1 MQEIKMK
8 VDVFSI
14 FPEMI
19 TGYTKQSIL
28 GRSIESG
35 VLEISVHDLRLAT
48 TDKHRTIDDPPFG
61 GGAGMVMMPEPVFK
75 AIEEVKPQRPL
86 ILLGPCGRKFDQRLA
101 DELATLGGFSLLCG
115 RYEGV
120 DERIRTDL
128 CDDEISIG
136 DFVLAG
142 GELAALTIIETVARL
157 EPGVL
162 GNESSVMEESFS
174 DGLLEYPQFT
184 RPSSFRGL
192 EVPEVLLSGDHAKI
206 ERWRKAA
213 SLAKTLSLRPDLIT
227 LRGGL
232 SEEDEKLLEE
242 FDFNLTL

>member
-1 MQEIKMK
+1 MK
-8 VDVFSI
+8 IDVFSI

-35 VLEISVHDLRLAT
+35 LLEVSVHDLRLAT
-48 TDKHRTIDDPPFG
+48 TDIHRTVDDSPFG
-61 GGAGMVMMPEPVFK
+61 GGAGMVLMPEPVFK
-75 AIEEVKPQRPL
+75 AVEEVEPQRPL
-86 ILLGPCGRKFDQRLA
+86 ILLGPSGRKFDQKLA
-101 DELATLGGFSLLCG
+101 NELSDLKGFSLLCG

-162 GNESSVMEESFS
+162 GNEFSATEESFS

-184 RPSSFRGL
+184 RPSNFRDR
-192 EVPEVLLSGDHAKI
+192 EVPEILLSGDHGKI

-213 SLAKTLSLRPDLIT
+213 SLAKTLSQRPDLIEK
-227 LRGGL
+227 RGGL
-232 SEEDEKLLEE
+232 SEDENKLLEE
-242 FDFNLTL
+242 FGF

>member
-1 MQEIKMK
+1 MK

-14 FPEMI
+14 FPEMV
-19 TGYTKQSIL
+19 TGYTNQSIL

-35 VLEISVHDLRLAT
+35 ILEVSVHDLRLAT
-48 TDKHRTIDDPPFG
+48 SDKHRTIDDPPFG
-61 GGAGMVMMPEPVFK
+61 GGAGMVLMPEPVFK
-75 AIEEVKPQRPL
+75 AVEEVNPQRPL
-86 ILLGPCGRKFDQRLA
+86 ILLGPSGRKFDQRLA
-101 DELATLGGFSLLCG
+101 NELSDLEGFSLLCG

-142 GELAALTIIETVARL
+142 GELAALTDIETVARL
-157 EPGVL
+157 AQGVL
-162 GNESSVMEESFS
+162 GNESSTKEESFS

-184 RPSSFRGL
+184 RPSSFREL
-192 EVPEVLLSGDHAKI
+192 EVPEILLSGDHGKI

-213 SLAKTLSLRPDLIT
+213 SLAKTLSLRPDLIET
-227 LRGGL
+227 RGGL
-232 SEEDEKLLEE
+232 SEEDKKLLEE
-242 FDFNLTL
+242 YGF

>member
-1 MQEIKMK
+1 MK
-8 VDVFSI
+8 IDVFSI

-35 VLEISVHDLRLAT
+35 VLEVSVHDLRLAT
-48 TDKHRTIDDPPFG
+48 SDKHRTIDDSPFG
-61 GGAGMVMMPEPVFK
+61 GGAGMVLMPEPVFK
-75 AIEEVKPQRPL
+75 AVEEVDPQRPL
-86 ILLGPCGRKFDQRLA
+86 ILLGPSGKKFDQKLANELA
-101 DELATLGGFSLLCG
+101 DLKDFSLLCG

-120 DERIRTDL
+120 DERIRSDL
-128 CDDEISIG
+128 CDEEISIG

-162 GNESSVMEESFS
+162 GNEFSTMEESFS

-184 RPSSFRGL
+184 RPSNFRDL
-192 EVPEVLLSGDHAKI
+192 EVPEILLSGDHGEI

-213 SLAKTLSLRPDLIT
+213 SLSKTLSQRPDLIEI
-227 LRGGL
+227 RGGL
-232 SEEDEKLLEE
+232 SEKDKKLLEE
-242 FDFNLTL
+242 FGF

>member
-1 MQEIKMK
+1 MK
-8 VDVFSI
+8 IDVFSI

-35 VLEISVHDLRLAT
+35 VLEVSVHDLRLAT
-48 TDKHRTIDDPPFG
+48 SDKHRTIDDSPFG
-61 GGAGMVMMPEPVFK
+61 GGAGMVLMPEPVFK
-75 AIEEVKPQRPL
+75 AVEEVDPQRPL
-86 ILLGPCGRKFDQRLA
+86 ILLGPSGKKFDQKLANELA
-101 DELATLGGFSLLCG
+101 DLKDFSLLCG

-120 DERIRTDL
+120 DERIRSDL
-128 CDDEISIG
+128 CDDEISVG

-162 GNESSVMEESFS
+162 GNEFSATEESFS

-184 RPSSFRGL
+184 RPSNFRDL
-192 EVPEVLLSGDHAKI
+192 EVPEILLSGDHGKI

-213 SLAKTLSLRPDLIT
+213 SLAKTLSQRPDLIEI
-227 LRGGL
+227 RGGL
-232 SEEDEKLLEE
+232 SEEEKKLLEE
-242 FDFNLTL
+242 FGF

>member
-1 MQEIKMK
+1 MREIKMK

-28 GRSIESG
+28 GRAIESG
-35 VLEISVHDLRLAT
+35 LLEVSVHDLRLAT

-61 GGAGMVMMPEPVFK
+61 GGAGMVMMPEPVFN
-75 AIEEVKPQRPL
+75 AVEEVDPQRPL
-86 ILLGPCGRKFDQRLA
+86 ILLGPSGRKFDQRLA
-101 DELATLGGFSLLCG
+101 DELGSLEGFSLLCG

-120 DERIRTDL
+120 DERIGTDL

-142 GELAALTIIETVARL
+142 GELAALTVIETVARL
-157 EPGVL
+157 KPGVL
-162 GNESSVMEESFS
+162 GNESSAKEESFS
-174 DGLLEYPQFT
+174 EGLLEYPQFT

-192 EVPEVLLSGDHAKI
+192 EVPEILLSGDHAKI

-213 SLAKTLSLRPDLIT
+213 SIAKTLSLRPDLIEI
-227 LRGGL
+227 RGGL
-232 SEEDEKLLEE
+232 SEDENKLLEE
-242 FDFNLTL
+242 FGF

>member
-1 MQEIKMK
+1 MK

-19 TGYTKQSIL
+19 TDYTKQSIL

-35 VLEISVHDLRLAT
+35 LIDISVHDLRLAT
-48 TDKHRTIDDPPFG
+48 SDKHRTIDDSPFG

-75 AIEEVKPQRPL
+75 AVEEVDPQRPL
-86 ILLGPCGRKFDQRLA
+86 MLLGPSGRKFDQKLA
-101 DELATLGGFSLLCG
+101 HELASLEGFSFLCG

-142 GELAALTIIETVARL
+142 GELAALMIIEAVARL
-157 EPGVL
+157 KPGVL
-162 GNESSVMEESFS
+162 GNESSTTEESFS
-174 DGLLEYPQFT
+174 EGLLEYPHFT
-184 RPSSFRGL
+184 RPSNFRDL
-192 EVPEVLLSGDHAKI
+192 EVPEILLSGDHAKI

-213 SLAKTLSLRPDLIT
+213 SIAKTLSLRPDLIE

-232 SEEDEKLLEE
+232 SEDENKLLKE
-242 FDFNLTL
+242 FGL

>member
-1 MQEIKMK
+1 MK

-14 FPEMI
+14 FPEMV
-19 TGYTKQSIL
+19 TGYTNQSIL

-35 VLEISVHDLRLAT
+35 ILEVSVHDLRLAT
-48 TDKHRTIDDPPFG
+48 SDKHRTIDDPPFG
-61 GGAGMVMMPEPVFK
+61 GGAGMVLMPEPVFK
-75 AIEEVKPQRPL
+75 AVEEVNPQRPL
-86 ILLGPCGRKFDQRLA
+86 KLLGPSGRKFDQRLA
-101 DELATLGGFSLLCG
+101 NELSDLEGFSLLCG

-142 GELAALTIIETVARL
+142 GELAALTVIETVARL
-157 EPGVL
+157 QPGVL
-162 GNESSVMEESFS
+162 GNESSTKEESFS

-184 RPSSFRGL
+184 RPSNFRDL
-192 EVPEVLLSGDHAKI
+192 EVPEILLSGDHGKI

-213 SLAKTLSLRPDLIT
+213 SLAKTLSLRPDLIET
-227 LRGGL
+227 RGGL
-232 SEEDEKLLEE
+232 SEEDKKLLEE
-242 FDFNLTL
+242 YGF

>member
-1 MQEIKMK
+1 MK

-19 TGYTKQSIL
+19 TDYTKQSIL

-35 VLEISVHDLRLAT
+35 LIDISVHDLRLAT
-48 TDKHRTIDDPPFG
+48 SDKHRTIDDSPFG

-75 AIEEVKPQRPL
+75 AVDEVGPQRPL
-86 ILLGPCGRKFDQRLA
+86 ILLGPSGRKFDQKLA
-101 DELATLGGFSLLCG
+101 HELASLEGFSFLCG

-142 GELAALTIIETVARL
+142 GELAALMIIEAVARL
-157 EPGVL
+157 KPGVL
-162 GNESSVMEESFS
+162 GNESSATEESFS
-174 DGLLEYPQFT
+174 EGLLEYPHFT
-184 RPSSFRGL
+184 RPSDFRDLG
-192 EVPEVLLSGDHAKI
+192 VPEVLLSGDHAKI

-213 SLAKTLSLRPDLIT
+213 SIARTLSLRPDLIEA
-227 LRGGL
+227 RGGL
-232 SEEDEKLLEE
+232 SGDENKLLKE
-242 FDFNLTL
+242 FGF

>member
-1 MQEIKMK
+1 MK

-19 TGYTKQSIL
+19 TDYTKQSIL
-28 GRSIESG
+28 GRSIENSIID
-35 VLEISVHDLRLAT
+35 ISVHDLRLAT
-48 TDKHRTIDDPPFG
+48 SDKHRTIDDSPFG

-75 AIEEVKPQRPL
+75 AVEEVDPQRPL
-86 ILLGPCGRKFDQRLA
+86 MLLGPSGRKFDQKLA
-101 DELATLGGFSLLCG
+101 HELAGLEGFSFLCG

-142 GELAALTIIETVARL
+142 GELAALMIIEAVARL
-157 EPGVL
+157 KPGVL
-162 GNESSVMEESFS
+162 GNESSATEESFS
-174 DGLLEYPQFT
+174 EGLLEYPHFT
-184 RPSSFRGL
+184 RPSNFRDL
-192 EVPEVLLSGDHAKI
+192 EVPEILLSGDHAKI

-213 SLAKTLSLRPDLIT
+213 SIAKTLSLRPDLIEI
-227 LRGGL
+227 RGGL
-232 SEEDEKLLEE
+232 SEDENKLLKE
-242 FDFNLTL
+242 FGL

>member
-1 MQEIKMK
+1 MK
-8 VDVFSI
+8 IDVFSI

-35 VLEISVHDLRLAT
+35 VLEVSVHDLRLAT
-48 TDKHRTIDDPPFG
+48 SDKHRTIDDSPFG
-61 GGAGMVMMPEPVFK
+61 GGAGMVLMPEPVFK
-75 AIEEVKPQRPL
+75 AVEEVEPQRPL
-86 ILLGPCGRKFDQRLA
+86 ILLGPSGKKFDQKLANELA
-101 DELATLGGFSLLCG
+101 DLKDFSLLCG

-120 DERIRTDL
+120 DERIRSDL
-128 CDDEISIG
+128 CDEEISIG

-162 GNESSVMEESFS
+162 GNEFSTTEESFS

-184 RPSSFRGL
+184 RPSNFRDL
-192 EVPEVLLSGDHAKI
+192 EVPEILLSGDHGKI

-213 SLAKTLSLRPDLIT
+213 SLSKTLSQRPDLIEI
-227 LRGGL
+227 RGGL
-232 SEEDEKLLEE
+232 SEKDKKLLEE
-242 FDFNLTL
+242 FGF

>member
-1 MQEIKMK
+1 MK
-8 VDVFSI
+8 IDVFSI

-35 VLEISVHDLRLAT
+35 LLEVSVHDLRLAT
-48 TDKHRTIDDPPFG
+48 TDVHRTVDDPPFG
-61 GGAGMVMMPEPVFK
+61 GGAGMVLMPEPVFK
-75 AIEEVKPQRPL
+75 AVEEVEPERPL
-86 ILLGPCGRKFDQRLA
+86 ILLGPSGRKFDQKLA
-101 DELATLGGFSLLCG
+101 NELSDLKGFSLLCG

-162 GNESSVMEESFS
+162 GNEFSVTEESFS

-184 RPSSFRGL
+184 RPSNFRDL
-192 EVPEVLLSGDHAKI
+192 EVPEILLSGDHGKI

-213 SLAKTLSLRPDLIT
+213 SLAKTLSQSPDLIEI
-227 LRGGL
+227 RGGL
-232 SEEDEKLLEE
+232 SEDENKLLEE
-242 FDFNLTL
+242 FGF

>member
-1 MQEIKMK
+1 MK
-8 VDVFSI
+8 IDVFSI

-35 VLEISVHDLRLAT
+35 LLEVSVHDLRLAT
-48 TDKHRTIDDPPFG
+48 TDVHRTVDDPPFG
-61 GGAGMVMMPEPVFK
+61 GGAGMVLMPEPVFK
-75 AIEEVKPQRPL
+75 AVEEVEPERPL
-86 ILLGPCGRKFDQRLA
+86 ILLGPSGRKFDQKLA
-101 DELATLGGFSLLCG
+101 NELSDLKGFSLLCG

-162 GNESSVMEESFS
+162 GNEFSAREESFS

-184 RPSSFRGL
+184 RPSNFRDL
-192 EVPEVLLSGDHAKI
+192 EVPEILLSGDHGKI
-206 ERWRKAA
+206 ERWRKAV
-213 SLAKTLSLRPDLIT
+213 SLDKTLSQRPDLIEK
-227 LRGGL
+227 RGGL
-232 SEEDEKLLEE
+232 SEDENKLLEE
-242 FDFNLTL
+242 FGF

>member
-1 MQEIKMK
+1 MK

-19 TGYTKQSIL
+19 TDYTKQSIL
-28 GRSIESG
+28 GRSIGSG
-35 VLEISVHDLRLAT
+35 LIDISVHDLRLAT
-48 TDKHRTIDDPPFG
+48 SDKHRTIDDSPFG

-75 AIEEVKPQRPL
+75 AVDEVDPQRPL
-86 ILLGPCGRKFDQRLA
+86 ILLGPSGRKFDQKLA
-101 DELATLGGFSLLCG
+101 HELASLEGFSFLCG

-142 GELAALTIIETVARL
+142 GELAALMIIEAVARL
-157 EPGVL
+157 KPGVL
-162 GNESSVMEESFS
+162 GNESSATEESFS
-174 DGLLEYPQFT
+174 EGLLEYPHFT
-184 RPSSFRGL
+184 RPSNFRDL
-192 EVPEVLLSGDHAKI
+192 EVPEILLSGDHAKI

-213 SLAKTLSLRPDLIT
+213 SIAKTLSQRPDLIEI
-227 LRGGL
+227 RGGL
-232 SEEDEKLLEE
+232 SEDENKLLKE
-242 FDFNLTL
+242 FGL

>member
-1 MQEIKMK
+1 MK

-14 FPEMI
+14 FPEMV
-19 TGYTKQSIL
+19 TGYTNQSIL

-35 VLEISVHDLRLAT
+35 ILEVSVHDLRLAT
-48 TDKHRTIDDPPFG
+48 SDKHRTIDDPPFG
-61 GGAGMVMMPEPVFK
+61 GGAGMVLMPEPVFK
-75 AIEEVKPQRPL
+75 AVEEVNPQRPL
-86 ILLGPCGRKFDQRLA
+86 ILLGPSGRKFDQRLA
-101 DELATLGGFSLLCG
+101 NELSDLEGFSLLCG

-142 GELAALTIIETVARL
+142 GELAALTVIETVARL

-162 GNESSVMEESFS
+162 GNESSTKEESFS

-184 RPSSFRGL
+184 RPSNFRDL
-192 EVPEVLLSGDHAKI
+192 EVPEILLSGDHGKI

-213 SLAKTLSLRPDLIT
+213 SLAKTLSLRPDLIET
-227 LRGGL
+227 RGGL
-232 SEEDEKLLEE
+232 SEEDKKLLEE
-242 FDFNLTL
+242 YGF

>member
-1 MQEIKMK
+1 MK

-28 GRSIESG
+28 GRAIESG
-35 VLEISVHDLRLAT
+35 LLEVSVHDLRLAT

-61 GGAGMVMMPEPVFK
+61 GGAGMVMMPEPVFN
-75 AIEEVKPQRPL
+75 AVEEVDPQRPL
-86 ILLGPCGRKFDQRLA
+86 ILLGPSGRKFDQRLA
-101 DELATLGGFSLLCG
+101 DELGSLEGFSLLCG

-120 DERIRTDL
+120 DERIGTDL

-142 GELAALTIIETVARL
+142 GELAALTVIETVARL
-157 EPGVL
+157 KPGVL
-162 GNESSVMEESFS
+162 GNESAAKEESFS
-174 DGLLEYPQFT
+174 EGLLEYPQFT
-184 RPSSFRGL
+184 RPSSFRDL
-192 EVPEVLLSGDHAKI
+192 EVPEILLSGDHAKI

-213 SLAKTLSLRPDLIT
+213 SIAKTLSLRPDLIEI
-227 LRGGL
+227 RGGL
-232 SEEDEKLLEE
+232 SEDENKLLEE
-242 FDFNLTL
+242 FGF

>member
-1 MQEIKMK
+1 MK

-19 TGYTKQSIL
+19 TGYTNQSIL
-28 GRSIESG
+28 GRSVESG
-35 VLEISVHDLRLAT
+35 LLEISVHDLRLAT

-61 GGAGMVMMPEPVFK
+61 GGAGMVLMPEPVFK
-75 AIEEVKPQRPL
+75 AIEEVEPQRPL
-86 ILLGPCGRKFDQRLA
+86 ILLGPSGRKFDQRLA

-120 DERIRTDL
+120 DERIKTDL

-157 EPGVL
+157 KPGVL
-162 GNESSVMEESFS
+162 GNESSVKEESFS

-184 RPSSFRGL
+184 RPSNFRDL

-213 SLAKTLSLRPDLIT
+213 SLAKTLSLRPDLIA

-242 FDFNLTL
+242 FDLI

>member
-1 MQEIKMK
+1 MK
-8 VDVFSI
+8 IDVFSI

-35 VLEISVHDLRLAT
+35 LLEVSVNDHRLAT
-48 TDKHRTIDDPPFG
+48 TDIHRTVDDPPFG
-61 GGAGMVMMPEPVFK
+61 GGAGMVLMPEPVFK
-75 AIEEVKPQRPL
+75 AVEEVEPERPL
-86 ILLGPCGRKFDQRLA
+86 ILLGPSGRKFDQKLA
-101 DELATLGGFSLLCG
+101 NELSDLKGFSLLCG

-162 GNESSVMEESFS
+162 GNEFSATEESFS

-184 RPSSFRGL
+184 RPSNFRDL
-192 EVPEVLLSGDHAKI
+192 EVPEILLSGDHGKI

-213 SLAKTLSLRPDLIT
+213 SLAKTLSQRPDLIEK
-227 LRGGL
+227 RGGL
-232 SEEDEKLLEE
+232 SEDENKLLEE
-242 FDFNLTL
+242 FGF

>member
-1 MQEIKMK
+1 MK
-8 VDVFSI
+8 IDVFSI

-28 GRSIESG
+28 GRSLESG
-35 VLEISVHDLRLAT
+35 LLEISVHDLRLAT
-48 TDKHRTIDDPPFG
+48 SDKHRTIDDPPFG
-61 GGAGMVMMPEPVFK
+61 GGAGMVLMPEPVFN
-75 AIEEVKPQRPL
+75 AVEEVDPQRPL
-86 ILLGPCGRKFDQRLA
+86 ILLGPSGRKFDQRLA
-101 DELATLGGFSLLCG
+101 DELASLGGFSLLCG

-157 EPGVL
+157 KPGVL
-162 GNESSVMEESFS
+162 GNESSAKEESFS
-174 DGLLEYPQFT
+174 EGLLEYPQFA
-184 RPSSFRGL
+184 RPSSFRDL
-192 EVPEVLLSGDHAKI
+192 EVPEILLSGDHAKI

-213 SLAKTLSLRPDLIT
+213 SIAKTLSLRPDLIEI
-227 LRGGL
+227 RGGL
-232 SEEDEKLLEE
+232 SEDENKLLEE
-242 FDFNLTL
+242 FGF

>member
-1 MQEIKMK
+1 MK

-19 TGYTKQSIL
+19 TDYTKQSIL

-35 VLEISVHDLRLAT
+35 LIDISVHDLRLAT
-48 TDKHRTIDDPPFG
+48 SDKHRTIDDSPFG

-75 AIEEVKPQRPL
+75 AVDEVDPQRPL
-86 ILLGPCGRKFDQRLA
+86 ILLGPSGRKFDQKLA
-101 DELATLGGFSLLCG
+101 HELASLEGFSFLCG

-142 GELAALTIIETVARL
+142 GELAALMIIEAVARL
-157 EPGVL
+157 KPGVL
-162 GNESSVMEESFS
+162 GNESSATEESFS
-174 DGLLEYPQFT
+174 EGLLEYPHFT
-184 RPSSFRGL
+184 RPSDFRDLG
-192 EVPEVLLSGDHAKI
+192 VPEVLLSGDHAKI

-213 SLAKTLSLRPDLIT
+213 SIAKTLSLRPDLIEA
-227 LRGGL
+227 RGGL
-232 SEEDEKLLEE
+232 SGDENKLLEE
-242 FDFNLTL
+242 FGF

>member
-1 MQEIKMK
+1 MGKIKMK
-8 VDVFSI
+8 IDVFSI

-35 VLEISVHDLRLAT
+35 LLEVSVHDLRLAT
-48 TDKHRTIDDPPFG
+48 TDIHRTVDDPPFG
-61 GGAGMVMMPEPVFK
+61 GGAGMVLMPEPVFK
-75 AIEEVKPQRPL
+75 AVEEVEPERPL
-86 ILLGPCGRKFDQRLA
+86 ILLGPSGRKFDQKLA
-101 DELATLGGFSLLCG
+101 NELSDLKGFSLLCG

-162 GNESSVMEESFS
+162 GNEFSATEESFS

-184 RPSSFRGL
+184 RPSNFRDL
-192 EVPEVLLSGDHAKI
+192 EVPEILLSGDHGKI

-213 SLAKTLSLRPDLIT
+213 SLAKTLSQRPDLIEI
-227 LRGGL
+227 RGGL
-232 SEEDEKLLEE
+232 SEDENKLLEE
-242 FDFNLTL
+242 FGF

>member
-1 MQEIKMK
+1 MK

-19 TGYTKQSIL
+19 TDYTKQSIL

-35 VLEISVHDLRLAT
+35 LIDISVHDLRLAT
-48 TDKHRTIDDPPFG
+48 SDKHRTIDDSPFG

-75 AIEEVKPQRPL
+75 AVEEVDPQRPL
-86 ILLGPCGRKFDQRLA
+86 MLLGPSGRKFDQKLAHKLA
-101 DELATLGGFSLLCG
+101 DLEGFSFLCG

-142 GELAALTIIETVARL
+142 GELAALMIIEAVARL
-157 EPGVL
+157 KPGVL
-162 GNESSVMEESFS
+162 GNESSATEESFS
-174 DGLLEYPQFT
+174 EGLLEYPHFT
-184 RPSSFRGL
+184 RPSNFRDL
-192 EVPEVLLSGDHAKI
+192 EVPEILLSGDHAKI

-213 SLAKTLSLRPDLIT
+213 SIAKTLSQRPDLIEI
-227 LRGGL
+227 RGGL
-232 SEEDEKLLEE
+232 SEDENKLLKE
-242 FDFNLTL
+242 FGL

>member
-1 MQEIKMK
+1 MK

-19 TGYTKQSIL
+19 TDYTKQSIL

-35 VLEISVHDLRLAT
+35 LIDISVHDLRLAT
-48 TDKHRTIDDPPFG
+48 SDKHRTIDDSPFG

-75 AIEEVKPQRPL
+75 AVEEVDPQRPL
-86 ILLGPCGRKFDQRLA
+86 MLLGPSGRKFDQKLA
-101 DELATLGGFSLLCG
+101 HELASLEGFSFLCG

-142 GELAALTIIETVARL
+142 GELAALMIIEAVARL
-157 EPGVL
+157 KPGVL
-162 GNESSVMEESFS
+162 GNESSTTEESFS
-174 DGLLEYPQFT
+174 EGLLEYPHFT
-184 RPSSFRGL
+184 RPSNFRGL
-192 EVPEVLLSGDHAKI
+192 EVPEILLSGDHAKI

-213 SLAKTLSLRPDLIT
+213 SIAKTLSLRPDLIEI
-227 LRGGL
+227 RGGL
-232 SEEDEKLLEE
+232 SEDENKLLEE
-242 FDFNLTL
+242 FGL

>member
-1 MQEIKMK
+1 MK
-8 VDVFSI
+8 IDVFSI

-35 VLEISVHDLRLAT
+35 VLEVSVHDLRLAT
-48 TDKHRTIDDPPFG
+48 SDKHRTIDDSPFG
-61 GGAGMVMMPEPVFK
+61 GGAGMVIMPEPVFK
-75 AIEEVKPQRPL
+75 AVEEVDPQRPL
-86 ILLGPCGRKFDQRLA
+86 ILLGPSGKKFDQKLANELA
-101 DELATLGGFSLLCG
+101 DLKDFSLLCG

-120 DERIRTDL
+120 DERIRSDL
-128 CDDEISIG
+128 CDEEISIG

-162 GNESSVMEESFS
+162 GNEFSTTEESFS

-184 RPSSFRGL
+184 RPSNFRDL
-192 EVPEVLLSGDHAKI
+192 EVPEILLSGDHGKI

-213 SLAKTLSLRPDLIT
+213 SLSKTLSQRPDLIEI
-227 LRGGL
+227 RGGL
-232 SEEDEKLLEE
+232 SEKDKKLLEE
-242 FDFNLTL
+242 FGF